1 MCKIYSAKYFNSLV
15 LNSGMQGVL
24 IYQKMFKKDS
34 NGVVQ
39 MKYGRREDN
48 LYQKINRSNVKGYN
62 VNGNEYGDVQLM
74 ETVINDENEYGTNVT
89 FHFEGAYHMA
99 LKFGV
104 GFFAFSSAISV
115 LMIAFL
121 PLLFA
126 LFCISVPIAI
136 ISEVVGVLT
145 IAILQSF
152 NPFYQNQT
160 KQKRIRKV
168 A

>member
-1 MCKIYSAKYFNSLV
+1 
-15 LNSGMQGVL
+15 
-24 IYQKMFKKDS
+24 MFKKDS

-39 MKYGRREDN
+39 MKYGRRENN

-104 GFFAFSSAISV
+104 
-115 LMIAFL
+115 
-121 PLLFA
+121 
-126 LFCISVPIAI
+126 VPIAI